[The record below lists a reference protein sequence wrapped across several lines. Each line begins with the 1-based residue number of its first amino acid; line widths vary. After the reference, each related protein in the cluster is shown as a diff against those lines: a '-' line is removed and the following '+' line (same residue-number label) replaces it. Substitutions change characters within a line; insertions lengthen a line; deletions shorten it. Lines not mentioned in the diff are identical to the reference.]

1 MIEQVLL
8 NLIRNGCEAMMDVP
22 DGPQSPREIV
32 VAARD
37 VRSEIRGV
45 RVAETG
51 DEKAVGLPG
60 EASTAADGPSI
71 DQVEFSVID
80 RGQGIPPD
88 LYEKLFVPFFSTK
101 SEGMGMGLNICRSIV
116 EFHRGRLWAVP
127 NPGGGTI
134 FRFTLPR
141 ASAQRDAIAADAAAE
156 AATVAR

>member
-1 MIEQVLL
+1 MPIVCDS
-8 NLIRNGCEAMMDVP
+8 RASAR
-22 DGPQSPREIV
+22 GPLDS
-32 VAARD
+32 
-37 VRSEIRGV
+37 
-45 RVAETG
+45 
-51 DEKAVGLPG
+51 GL
-60 EASTAADGPSI
+60 
-71 DQVEFSVID
+71 D

-141 ASAQRDAIAADAAAE
+141 ASAPRDATAADAAAE